1 MSGTDPVDIVRSFFA
16 SLGPASDQAWS
27 GLEAYFDADTVW
39 ENVGLGTTV
48 GLEDAIAFIKSF
60 PVAFSH
66 MQIDVLHICAD
77 GDVVLNE
84 RIDHFVNASGETV
97 ATIRVSGIIQV
108 RDGRIA
114 LWRDYFDTAALLARG

>member
-1 MSGTDPVDIVRSFFA
+1 MSGTDPVDIVRSFFE
-16 SLGPASDQAWS
+16 SLWPASDQAWS

-60 PVAFSH
+60 PVAFSY

-108 RDGRIA
+108 RDGKIA
-114 LWRDYFDTAALLARG
+114 LWRDYFDTAALLAGG

>member
-1 MSGTDPVDIVRSFFA
+1 MSGTDPVDIVRSFFE

-60 PVAFSH
+60 PVAFSY

-108 RDGRIA
+108 RDGKIA
-114 LWRDYFDTAALLARG
+114 LRRDYFDTAALLAGG